1 LFVSAKLI
9 EMNLLT
15 VRATIKAPLNKV
27 WNCWTEAAQ
36 VQHWNFASSDWHC
49 PAASNNLIVGGEFH
63 YTMAAK
69 DNSAQFDFWGT
80 YQVIE
85 INKRIEIVLG
95 DGRIMKVLFDETQD
109 GIIVTEQFEP
119 ENQNPIDLQQA
130 GWQMI
135 LDNFKNYVEQGT

>member
-1 LFVSAKLI
+1 
-9 EMNLLT
+9 MNLLT

-119 ENQNPIDLQQA
+119 ENQNSIELQEA
-130 GWQMI
+130 GWQSI
-135 LDNFKNYVEQGT
+135 LDNFKSYVEKDIS

>member
-1 LFVSAKLI
+1 MK
-9 EMNLLT
+9 LLT
-15 VRATIKAPLNKV
+15 VQAIINAPSSEV
-27 WNCWTEAAQ
+27 WNYWTNPN
-36 VQHWNFASSDWHC
+36 HIINWNFASSDWHC

-85 INKRIEIVLG
+85 IHKRIEIVIG

-109 GIIVTEQFEP
+109 DIVVTEHFEP
-119 ENQNPIDLQQA
+119 ETMNDIELQIA
-130 GWQMI
+130 GWQSI
-135 LDNFKNYVEQGT
+135 LDNFKIYVEKDFS

>member
-1 LFVSAKLI
+1 LFVSAKFI

-49 PAASNNLIVGGEFH
+49 PSTSNDLIVGGEFH

-135 LDNFKNYVEQGT
+135 LDNFKNYVEQGR

>member
-49 PAASNNLIVGGEFH
+49 PATSNDLIVGGEFH
-63 YTMAAK
+63 YTM
-69 DNSAQFDFWGT
+69 
-80 YQVIE
+80 
-85 INKRIEIVLG
+85 IEIVLG

-109 GIIVTEQFEP
+109 GTIVTEQFEP

>member
-1 LFVSAKLI
+1 
-9 EMNLLT
+9 MNLLT

-36 VQHWNFASSDWHC
+36 VQHWNFASLDWHC
-49 PAASNNLIVGGEFH
+49 PAASNNQIVGGEFH

>member
-1 LFVSAKLI
+1 MFVSAKLI

-36 VQHWNFASSDWHC
+36 VQHWNFASLDWHC
-49 PAASNNLIVGGEFH
+49 PATSNDLIVGGEFH

>member
-1 LFVSAKLI
+1 
-9 EMNLLT
+9 MNLLT

-69 DNSAQFDFWGT
+69 DNSEQ
-80 YQVIE
+80 
-85 INKRIEIVLG
+85 
-95 DGRIMKVLFDETQD
+95 FDETNE
-109 GIIVTEQFEP
+109 GIVVTEQFEP
-119 ENQNPIDLQQA
+119 ENQNSIELQEA
-130 GWQMI
+130 GWQSI
-135 LDNFKNYVEQGT
+135 LDNFKSYVEKDIS

>member
-1 LFVSAKLI
+1 LFVSAKFI
-9 EMNLLT
+9 EMKLLT
-15 VRATIKAPLNKV
+15 VRATIEASLNKV

-49 PAASNNLIVGGEFH
+49 PATSNDLIVGGEFH

-69 DNSAQFDFWGT
+69 DNSEQFDFWGT
-80 YQVIE
+80 YQAIE
-85 INKRIEIVLG
+85 INKSLEIVLG
-95 DGRIMKVLFDETQD
+95 DGRIMKVLFDETQE
-109 GIIVTEQFEP
+109 GIVVTEQFEP

-135 LDNFKNYVEQGT
+135 LDNFKNYVEQNR

>member
-1 LFVSAKLI
+1 
-9 EMNLLT
+9 MNLLT

-36 VQHWNFASSDWHC
+36 VQHWNFASLDWHC

>member
-1 LFVSAKLI
+1 
-9 EMNLLT
+9 MNLLT

-36 VQHWNFASSDWHC
+36 VQLWNFASSDWHC
-49 PAASNNLIVGGEFH
+49 PATSNDLIVGGEFH

-80 YQVIE
+80 YQLIE

-109 GIIVTEQFEP
+109 GTIVTEQFEP

-135 LDNFKNYVEQGT
+135 LDNFKKYVEQGM

>member
-9 EMNLLT
+9 EMKLLT

-36 VQHWNFASSDWHC
+36 VQHWNFASSDWQC
-49 PAASNNLIVGGEFH
+49 PATSNDLIVGGEFH

-85 INKRIEIVLG
+85 INKRIEVVLG
-95 DGRIMKVLFDETQD
+95 DGRIMKVLFDETQE

>member
-36 VQHWNFASSDWHC
+36 VQHWNFASLDWHC

-69 DNSAQFDFWGT
+69 DKSAQFDFWGT

>member
-1 LFVSAKLI
+1 
-9 EMNLLT
+9 MNLLT

-49 PAASNNLIVGGEFH
+49 PAVSNNLIVCGEFH

>member
-1 LFVSAKLI
+1 
-9 EMNLLT
+9 MNLLT

-36 VQHWNFASSDWHC
+36 VQHWNFASLDWHC
-49 PAASNNLIVGGEFH
+49 PATSNDLIVGGEFH

-69 DNSAQFDFWGT
+69 DKSAQFDFWGT

-109 GIIVTEQFEP
+109 GTIVTEQFEP